1 MSAKRA
7 YFGIR
12 LSLRRAAEH
21 RASVEEQEV
30 GEVDSGQLFRGGDPL
45 RQFGE
50 LEREVDRQA
59 LEPFA
64 SLNRGHTGNDP
75 PQRGLADLPI
85 VIV

>member
-30 GEVDSGQLFRGGDPL
+30 GEVDSGQLVRGCDPL

-75 PQRGLADLPI
+75 S
-85 VIV
+85 